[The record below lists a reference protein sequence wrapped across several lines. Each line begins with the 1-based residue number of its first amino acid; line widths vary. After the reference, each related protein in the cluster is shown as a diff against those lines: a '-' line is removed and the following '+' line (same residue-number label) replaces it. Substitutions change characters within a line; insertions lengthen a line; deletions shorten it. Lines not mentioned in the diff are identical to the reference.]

1 MYYELQIRHA
11 SEPKLKRTGLK
22 FGTITYAVYFSK
34 GYIRGINDAGKDGR
48 YSGYITDDQNFP
60 LYRIDSRG
68 IATFIGR
75 TDT

>member
-11 SEPKLKRTGLK
+11 SEPKLKRTGVK
-22 FGTITYAVYFSK
+22 FNSIAFAVYFSK

-60 LYRIDSRG
+60 LYLIDSRG
-68 IATFIGR
+68 IEKFIGV